1 MFFHDVGESV
11 NDADDLFHGGDSREY
26 RCCRICVSRRV
37 EEVENFNEVKVPEG
51 NAFDFDKPLDRLE
64 QGIIQQAILDEVEVV
79 DQYNGGNDEATFE

>member
-1 MFFHDVGESV
+1 M
-11 NDADDLFHGGDSREY
+11 
-26 RCCRICVSRRV
+26 
-37 EEVENFNEVKVPEG
+37 PEG